1 VPELCSAYIFNGI
14 LHRKQHL
21 CMVIIFVMFHK
32 NMFSDHSVLP
42 VPEIG
47 NCLLNSCTLLLRNQ
61 AYDDQLV
68 RQEAV

>member
-1 VPELCSAYIFNGI
+1 MYI
-14 LHRKQHL
+14 
-21 CMVIIFVMFHK
+21 IIFVMFHK
-32 NMFSDHSVLP
+32 NMWFSDHSVLP
-42 VPEIG
+42 VPETG